1 MDHRGCAESSW
12 QVLFRSSLSRRM
24 AWACC
29 VMSLARV
36 MPLAAAETRTWTDIT
51 GKHQTEAE
59 YVSFADGVVTLRKPG
74 TNKTVKMP
82 LERLSLEDQQVVREL
97 QDAAA
102 APKAGGD
109 AAEDA
114 AEDGE
119 DGNSAAEAAPV
130 EPTATPAP
138 RRPSSGNVVNSVRGA
153 VLRSETGNHMK
164 QLALALLNYESTN
177 GRFPKAAAFQAAD
190 GSPGLSWRV
199 AILPLL
205 EENALYD
212 QFRKNEPWDSPHN
225 RQLIARMPAVFKSPG
240 SRLEEGYTNYVA
252 VVAPNTILSNGRR
265 GTSVRDITDGTS
277 RTVMLVEADD
287 DAAVP
292 WTKPDDLAWDSQ
304 QPLRGL
310 GQIWSGRFYAAF
322 GDGSVR
328 AIEADLPAETING
341 IFSRNG
347 GETVS
352 LDE

>member
-1 MDHRGCAESSW
+1 MDHRGYAGRPWRGAFATSQARRSALAC
-12 QVLFRSSLSRRM
+12 LF
-24 AWACC
+24 A
-29 VMSLARV
+29 SLAWIA
-36 MPLAAAETRTWTDIT
+36 PLEADETRTWTDIT
-51 GKHQTEAE
+51 GKHQTVAE
-59 YVSFADGVVTLRKPG
+59 YVSCEDGVVTLRKPG

-82 LERLSLEDQQVVREL
+82 LERLSLEDQQHVREL
-97 QDAAA
+97 LDAAA
-102 APKAGGD
+102 APKTDSFTEDSD
-109 AAEDA
+109 AAE
-114 AEDGE
+114 GE
-119 DGNSAAEAAPV
+119 PVASA
-130 EPTATPAP
+130 TRPAGP
-138 RRPSSGNVVNSVRGA
+138 RSPSSGNVVNSVRGA
-153 VLRSETGNHMK
+153 VLRSETSNHMK

-240 SRLEEGYTNYVA
+240 AKLEEGYTNYLA

-265 GTSVRDITDGTS
+265 GTSTRDITDGTS

-310 GQIWSGRFYAAF
+310 GQIWSGRFYAVF

-328 AIEADLPAETING
+328 AIGADLPAETING
-341 IFSRNG
+341 LFSRNG
-347 GETVS
+347 GEVITI
-352 LDE
+352 DE